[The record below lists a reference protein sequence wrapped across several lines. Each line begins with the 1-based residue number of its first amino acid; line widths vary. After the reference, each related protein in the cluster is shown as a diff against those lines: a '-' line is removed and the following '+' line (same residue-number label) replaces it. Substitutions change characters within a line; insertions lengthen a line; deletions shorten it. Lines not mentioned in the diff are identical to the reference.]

1 MALSICFYRLR
12 VSMTQFFR
20 PSCAYFFENLKP
32 KELPHTE
39 RQFFGLEWAN
49 FGKPLLAE
57 AEKLCSRLSVTR

>member
-1 MALSICFYRLR
+1 
-12 VSMTQFFR
+12 MTQFFR